1 MKHFEE
7 FEDFYTEYRAGLQWI
22 SPENESAIKAA
33 LMLAFNSGKKSG
45 MLASADIAERMY
57 FHHTPDDGV
66 ISGEGIAAE
75 IRKRAE

>member
-45 MLASADIAERMY
+45 MLASADIAGTGGDIVKGRGLEWR
-57 FHHTPDDGV
+57 TV
-66 ISGEGIAAE
+66 IADE
-75 IRKRAE
+75 IRQAAK